1 MPPSADKPAPRRRP
15 ADGAIASEVKRH
27 PIRWF
32 LAMLLS
38 DRSMSASDLARATEM
53 EASAVRR
60 HLREMEK
67 VGTIEVIELRARRG
81 AGEKYYRLCS
91 DFIITDQERA
101 ELSLAERRRID
112 AYTLKV
118 SLGEALRSLVSR
130 PTARSQGRADNCLA
144 RVPMVLDEEGWTE
157 LARIHYECYLKV
169 IDLREQAEQ
178 RLRSR
183 SDKGFR
189 ATSIILCFEVTAPD

>member
-1 MPPSADKPAPRRRP
+1 MSASADKPDPQRRP
-15 ADGAIASEVKRH
+15 ADGATAARVRRN

-38 DRSMSASDLARATEM
+38 DRPMSASELARAAEM
-53 EASAVRR
+53 EPTAVRR

-67 VGTIEVIELRARRG
+67 AGAIELLELRRRRG
-81 AGEKYYRLCS
+81 TNEKFYRLCS
-91 DFIITDQERA
+91 DFVISDEERA
-101 ELSLAERRRID
+101 KLTLEERRRID

-118 SLGEALRSLVSR
+118 ALGEALRSLVSR
-130 PTARSQGRADNCLA
+130 PTASSQGRADNCLT

-157 LARIHYECYLKV
+157 LARLHYESYLKV
-169 IDLREQAEQ
+169 MDLREQVER

-183 SDKGFR
+183 GEEGIR
-189 ATSIILCFEVTAPD
+189 ATSLILFFEVSPPG